1 MYGAE
6 WLIGLGVL
14 GLAIGLGCGYLL
26 AARHGSAGRA
36 RQLEAQLTAARQEL
50 DDYRNEVVAQ
60 FSETARKFQT
70 LNDSYTDLHEQLAK
84 SSSVLCGDLTG
95 PLLEAPSGH
104 QDLIPAEIRDEVDAL
119 AAGANAPK
127 AQREEVSEEIRV
139 AEPQASAAASNS
151 TPSDAAA
158 GGPATGG
165 KQAAARQSRPASS
178 SKSAPGDAQPDPASA
193 APTGSAGKTGAQQRT
208 GAEGSEA
215 AKRTEPAQ
223 RAAGGSG

>member
-14 GLAIGLGCGYLL
+14 GLAVGLGCGYFL
-26 AARHGSAGRA
+26 AARRGSPGRA

-95 PLLEAPSGH
+95 PLLQAPDGH

-119 AAGANAPK
+119 AAGANAPQARK
-127 AQREEVSEEIRV
+127 EEVAGEIRV
-139 AEPQASAAASNS
+139 AEPEARAAASAEARPDPDS
-151 TPSDAAA
+151 PPATGKAGAGGAKHRPEA
-158 GGPATGG
+158 GGPN
-165 KQAAARQSRPASS
+165 AS
-178 SKSAPGDAQPDPASA
+178 KG
-193 APTGSAGKTGAQQRT
+193 
-208 GAEGSEA
+208 
-215 AKRTEPAQ
+215 TEETR
-223 RAAGGSG
+223 RAAGAGG

>member
-14 GLAIGLGCGYLL
+14 GLAVGLGCGYFL
-26 AARHGSAGRA
+26 AARRGSAGRA

-70 LNDSYTDLHEQLAK
+70 LNDSYTDLHEQLAR

-95 PLLEAPSGH
+95 PLLQAPDGH

-119 AAGANAPK
+119 AAGANAPQ
-127 AQREEVSEEIRV
+127 AQREEVDEEIRV
-139 AEPQASAAASNS
+139 AEPEARAAASA
-151 TPSDAAA
+151 DAGPDPDSPPGTSNAGTGGA
-158 GGPATGG
+158 KQRPEPGGPKESKETEE
-165 KQAAARQSRPASS
+165 AR
-178 SKSAPGDAQPDPASA
+178 
-193 APTGSAGKTGAQQRT
+193 
-208 GAEGSEA
+208 
-215 AKRTEPAQ
+215 
-223 RAAGGSG
+223 RAAGAGG